1 MAKKVVK
8 KKVIKKSTPKKA
20 VKAVKKVVK
29 KSIVKKVVVRK
40 PIVKKVLAKKPVI
53 KLAAVKPVVPRKNLV
68 GVVTHFYDHISVAVI
83 EVMNEIKVGDT
94 IELVGHEQS
103 FKQKVLSMQIEHE
116 QVKVA
121 KKKQIIGMKVARPV
135 KEKDLVYKV

>member
-1 MAKKVVK
+1 MAKKTPK
-8 KKVIKKSTPKKA
+8 KKIIKKSTPKKA
-20 VKAVKKVVK
+20 VKAAKKVVK
-29 KSIVKKVVVRK
+29 KSIVKKVAV
-40 PIVKKVLAKKPVI
+40 KKPVI
-53 KLAAVKPVVPRKNLV
+53 KKVLVKKPMIKPVAVKPVAPRKNLV

-83 EVMNEIKVGDT
+83 EVMTEIKVGDT
-94 IELVGHEQS
+94 IEIVGHEQS

-116 QVKVA
+116 QVKAA

>member
-1 MAKKVVK
+1 MAKKAPK
-8 KKVIKKSTPKKA
+8 KKVMKKSVSK
-20 VKAVKKVVK
+20 KAVKKVVK
-29 KSIVKKVVVRK
+29 KVAVKKPVL
-40 PIVKKVLAKKPVI
+40 KKVLTKKPLI
-53 KLAAVKPVVPRKNLV
+53 KPLAAKPVASKKNLV

-83 EVMNEIKVGDT
+83 DVMNEIKVGDT
-94 IELVGHEQS
+94 IEFVGHEQS

-135 KEKDLVYKV
+135 KEKELVYKV